1 MRCVLAPDFTVA
13 KANAWRSSIDDDP
26 PYQREGSVWSLD
38 KQQLFI
44 DSLLN
49 GYDVPKI
56 YLHDLR
62 GKHPSK
68 VYAVVDGK
76 QRLSTIWRFLADEF
90 PLADDFRIEPANLP
104 DDLPPGAAAPAAG
117 QVFSQLHR
125 SWRDELLNT
134 FLAVVLIKNAS
145 VEDIED
151 LFSRLNNGEPLN
163 AAEKRNAMGGAV
175 TAMLRELVRHPLFSD
190 RLAFGNGR
198 YQHLD
203 LAARLL
209 VIEDA
214 QRNGP
219 QVVPDLKSRSLD
231 AFVKANRRL
240 EAAQQAALRHRLE
253 PWLDFLSTVFGSADP
268 LLSAPSQ
275 PALYYL
281 FAKRV
286 AGDDASPAQANRIR
300 SFLDGFNES
309 RRAALESERQ
319 PDATMIE
326 FTHLMQHGTNDQRSL
341 ERRLA
346 ILVAGWESRE
356 PGGSDPDRSDLG
368 GSGHET
374 IAGMRGIGGD

>member
-62 GKHPSK
+62 GKHPNK

-104 DDLPPGAAAPAAG
+104 DDLPPGAVPPAAG

-163 AAEKRNAMGGAV
+163 AAEKRNAMGGSV
-175 TAMLRELVRHPLFSD
+175 TVMLRQVVKHPFFSE
-190 RLAFGNGR
+190 RLAFTNAR
-198 YQHLD
+198 YHHLD

-209 VIEDA
+209 VIEAA
-214 QRNGP
+214 QRDAP
-219 QVVPDLKSRSLD
+219 DVVPDLKSRSLD
-231 AFVKANRRL
+231 AFVKENRRL
-240 EAAQQAALRHRLE
+240 TAGEQAALLGRLE
-253 PWLDFLSTVFGSADP
+253 PWLDFLGSVFDTADP
-268 LLSAPSQ
+268 LLAAPSH
-275 PALYYL
+275 PSLYYL

-286 AGDDASPAQANRIR
+286 AGDSASPALARR
-300 SFLDGFNES
+300 LREFLESFHER
-309 RRAALESERQ
+309 RRAALEAPDGQ
-319 PDATMIE
+319 QDATMIE

-346 ILVAGWESRE
+346 ILIAGWDSPRDESTKLNE
-356 PGGSDPDRSDLG
+356 MQD
-368 GSGHET
+368 
-374 IAGMRGIGGD
+374 

>member
-1 MRCVLAPDFTVA
+1 MLAPDFTVA

-62 GKHPSK
+62 GKHPNK

-90 PLADDFRIEPANLP
+90 ALADDFRIEPANVP
-104 DDLPPGAAAPAAG
+104 DDLPPGAVAPQAG

-134 FLAVVLIKNAS
+134 YLAVVLIKNAS

-175 TAMLRELVRHPLFSD
+175 TAMLRELVRHPFFAD
-190 RLAFGNGR
+190 RLAFSNGR

-209 VIEDA
+209 VIEDG
-214 QRNGP
+214 QRDAP
-219 QVVPDLKSRSLD
+219 QLVPDLKSRSLD

-240 EAAQQAALRHRLE
+240 QPAEQAALRRRLE
-253 PWLDFLSTVFGSADP
+253 PWLDFLSSVFAAADP
-268 LLSAPSQ
+268 LLAAPSQ

-281 FAKRV
+281 FAKSV
-286 AGDDASPAQANRIR
+286 AGDDASPALAGRIR
-300 SFLDGFNES
+300 AFLESFHES
-309 RRAALESERQ
+309 RRAALERPDGQ
-319 PDATMIE
+319 QDATMIE

-346 ILVAGWESRE
+346 ILIAEWESRQ
-356 PGGSDPDRSDLG
+356 PNGSAPNTNTLQ
-368 GSGHET
+368 E
-374 IAGMRGIGGD
+374 

>member
-1 MRCVLAPDFTVA
+1 MRCVQAHDFTVA
-13 KANAWRSSIDDDP
+13 KANAWRSSVDDDP
-26 PYQREGSVWSLD
+26 PYQRESSVWSLD

-90 PLADDFRIEPANLP
+90 AVADDFRIEPANMP
-104 DDLPPGAAAPAAG
+104 ELPPGAAAPVAG
-117 QVFSQLHR
+117 QRFS
-125 SWRDELLNT
+125 ELDPAWQEVLRT
-134 FLAVVLIKNAS
+134 TYLAVVLIQNAT

-175 TAMLRELVRHPLFSD
+175 TVMVREVAQHPFFTD
-190 RLAFGNGR
+190 RLAFSNAR
-198 YQHLD
+198 YQHFD
-203 LAARLL
+203 VAARLL
-209 VIEDA
+209 AIEAA
-214 QRNGP
+214 QRDAP
-219 QVVPDLKSRSLD
+219 DLVPDLKSRALD

-240 EAAQQAALRHRLE
+240 DASQRGRLRNRVE
-253 PWLDFLSTVFGSADP
+253 PWLNFLSEVFGSADP
-268 LLSAPSQ
+268 LLGTPSH
-275 PALYYL
+275 PPLYYL
-281 FAKRV
+281 FCKRV
-286 AGDDASPAQANRIR
+286 AGDAATPQLALRIR
-300 SFLDGFNES
+300 DFLAAFQELRRSQLELPDG
-309 RRAALESERQ
+309 Q
-319 PDATMIE
+319 QDARMIE

-346 ILVAGWESRE
+346 ILLTGWDSRRNESIDEQDEELR
-356 PGGSDPDRSDLG
+356 GS
-368 GSGHET
+368 SG
-374 IAGMRGIGGD
+374 D

>member
-90 PLADDFRIEPANLP
+90 PLADDFRIEAANLP
-104 DDLPPGAAAPAAG
+104 EGLPPGAVPPAAG
-117 QVFSQLHR
+117 QLFSQLHR

-175 TAMLRELVRHPLFSD
+175 TAMLRQLVRHPFFED
-190 RLAFGNGR
+190 RLSFGNGR

-209 VIEDA
+209 VIEEA
-214 QRNGP
+214 QRETRDL
-219 QVVPDLKSRSLD
+219 VPDLKSRSLD

-240 EAAQQAALRHRLE
+240 QPAEQAGLQHRLE
-253 PWLDFLSTVFGSADP
+253 PWLDFLANVFDPADP
-268 LLSAPSQ
+268 LLNAPSQ

-286 AGDDASPAQANRIR
+286 GGDGGSPALAREIR
-300 SFLDGFNES
+300 GFLESFHAA
-309 RRAALESERQ
+309 RHAALERPDGQ
-319 PDATMIE
+319 QDATMIE

-346 ILVAGWESRE
+346 ILLAGWESRSPRE
-356 PGGSDPDRSDLG
+356 PRTDEVGTL
-368 GSGHET
+368 
-374 IAGMRGIGGD
+374 RGTRGN